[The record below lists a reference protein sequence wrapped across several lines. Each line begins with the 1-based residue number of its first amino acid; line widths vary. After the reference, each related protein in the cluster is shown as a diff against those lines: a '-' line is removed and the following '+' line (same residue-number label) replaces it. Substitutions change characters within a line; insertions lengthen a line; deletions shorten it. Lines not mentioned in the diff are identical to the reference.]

1 MPTRVD
7 APGRL
12 ADRGHAAGAA
22 AGAKGQAMTVEDR
35 FLNLL
40 PAGLRAC
47 VERGVPLRDL
57 TTLRVGGP
65 AALVCPAHNP
75 EQARRFHDA
84 AIKSGLP
91 WFVLGGGSN
100 VLADDRGF
108 GGAVLRVA
116 GQACG
121 MRGDIV
127 TVSAGLGFD
136 ELVARTLKAG
146 LTGLEFASGIPGTLG
161 GALAGNAGCYG
172 HEIREFVRQA
182 TVMTAH
188 GDLAQVGP
196 DDFGFRY
203 RGTALR
209 DSGAVILEAVLE
221 LRRGDVAAAA
231 EERRAHLADRL
242 AKHPV
247 SEPSAGSWFRNLEPA
262 EPGARRQPAGAL
274 LEQVGAKSMRE
285 GDAAVYPKHA
295 NIIINLGRAGSDD
308 VRRLVA
314 RMRDAVRERY
324 GVTLEEEVRYL
335 DPETPASV

>member
-1 MPTRVD
+1 
-7 APGRL
+7 
-12 ADRGHAAGAA
+12 
-22 AGAKGQAMTVEDR
+22 MTVEDR

-40 PAGLRAC
+40 PGGLRAC

-57 TTLRVGGP
+57 TTLQVGGP

-75 EQARRFHDA
+75 EQARRFHEA
-84 AIKSGLP
+84 ALRSGLP

-108 GGAVLRVA
+108 SGVVMRVA
-116 GQACG
+116 GQACE
-121 MRGDIV
+121 MRGDVV
-127 TVSAGLGFD
+127 TAAAGLGFD
-136 ELVARTLKAG
+136 ELIARTLRAG

-182 TVMTAH
+182 TVLTGD
-188 GDLAQVGP
+188 GDLVQVGC

-209 DSGAVILEAVLE
+209 DAGSVVLE
-221 LRRGDVAAAA
+221 VVLQLSHGDVESAC
-231 EERRAHLADRL
+231 EERQAHLADRL

-247 SEPSAGSWFRNLEPA
+247 HEPSAGSWFRNLEPA
-262 EPGARRQPAGAL
+262 EPGGRRQAAGAL
-274 LEQVGAKSMRE
+274 LEQVGAKAMRE
-285 GDAAVYPKHA
+285 GDAAVFPRHA
-295 NIIINLGRAGSDD
+295 NIIVNLGRAGSGD
-308 VRRLVA
+308 VRRLAA
-314 RMRDAVRERY
+314 RMRDAVRDRF

-335 DPETPASV
+335 DPAADVVA

>member
-1 MPTRVD
+1 
-7 APGRL
+7 
-12 ADRGHAAGAA
+12 
-22 AGAKGQAMTVEDR
+22 MTVEDR

-75 EQARRFHDA
+75 EQVRRFHEA
-84 AIKSGLP
+84 ATRSGLP

-116 GQACG
+116 GQACE
-121 MRGDIV
+121 MRGEVV
-127 TVSAGLGFD
+127 TAAAGLGFD
-136 ELVARTLKAG
+136 ELITRTLRAG

-182 TVMTAH
+182 TVLTRD
-188 GDLAQVGP
+188 GNLVQLGP

-209 DSGAVILEAVLE
+209 DAGAVVLEAVLE
-221 LRRGDVAAAA
+221 LRRGDVAAAD
-231 EERRAHLADRL
+231 EERRGHLADRL
-242 AKHPV
+242 AKHP
-247 SEPSAGSWFRNLEPA
+247 SREPSAGSWFRNLEPV
-262 EPGARRQPAGAL
+262 EPGGRRQSAGAL
-274 LEQVGAKSMRE
+274 LEPVGAKSMRE
-285 GDAAVYPKHA
+285 GDAAVYPRHA
-295 NIIINLGRAGSDD
+295 NIIINLGRAGSGD
-308 VRRLVA
+308 VRRLA
-314 RMRDAVRERY
+314 TRMRDAVYQRY
-324 GVTLEEEVRYL
+324 GVTLQEEVRYL
-335 DPETPASV
+335 DPDATAI